1 MPRATRWCR
10 TSCSISRASPR
21 RRRTRP
27 TASSARSNTAACRST
42 RTSSSSRPRS
52 RFLGLLVELGALL
65 HELHRFLLHAL
76 LDVVA
81 HVLRDLHGAEVRAA
95 HRAEVRHLGAILR
108 QRLVVEFLGGV
119 GIETEVE
126 LVGPAK
132 LEARLR

>member
-10 TSCSISRASPR
+10 TSCSISRASRR

-27 TASSARSNTAACRST
+27 TASSARSNTAACRSI
-42 RTSSSSRPRS
+42 RTSFSSRRLS
-52 RFLGLLVELGALL
+52 SLLVELGALL

-76 LDVVA
+76 LDVIA

-95 HRAEVRHLGAILR
+95 HRAEVRHLGAVLR
-108 QRLVVEFLGGV
+108 QRLVVEFLRRV
-119 GIETEVE
+119 RIEPEVE
-126 LVGPAK
+126 LILPAE